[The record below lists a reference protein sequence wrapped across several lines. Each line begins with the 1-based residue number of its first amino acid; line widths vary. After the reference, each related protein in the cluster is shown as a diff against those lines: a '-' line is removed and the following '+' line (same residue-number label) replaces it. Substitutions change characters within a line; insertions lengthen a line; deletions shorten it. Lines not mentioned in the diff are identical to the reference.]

1 MPSMSSQKMRSE
13 TSLYLVHHI
22 FLPPKLPREDDYKP
36 EYELMLLENCV
47 EALQQFKVYVSDS
60 EADSIAAAVTMV
72 TRLAHICGPNG
83 DVDEKEFRNA
93 LTQLYTEGK
102 SAYSNYYLCTVY

>member
-13 TSLYLVHHI
+13 ASLYLVHHI
-22 FLPPKLPREDDYKP
+22 FLPPKLPQEDDYKP
-36 EYELMLLENCV
+36 EYELMLLEKCV

-102 SAYSNYYLCTVY
+102 SAYSNYYLCKIY